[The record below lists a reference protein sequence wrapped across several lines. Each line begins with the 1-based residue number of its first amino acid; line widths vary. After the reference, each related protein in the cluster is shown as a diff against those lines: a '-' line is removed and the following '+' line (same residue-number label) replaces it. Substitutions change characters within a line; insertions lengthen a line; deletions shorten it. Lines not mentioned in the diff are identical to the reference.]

1 MKTRFTFKSLLS
13 LLLTVCMLAAMV
25 PAISVKTEALYGLDG
40 ITGSGTKDDPA
51 VVDTWL
57 ELKCALEAATD
68 AYITVDAGNFGHTTN
83 NGYSYLFK
91 SLHYPSGSFITV
103 PAGYTKNVK
112 FTSYTLKFVASPDA
126 SNGPLENF
134 ILNKGNLTIDGLGK
148 LYVGFNTTSGSAS
161 IFKNEGSLTFN
172 GGMDIS
178 TDFAEVDG
186 VKAMAVNNNGY
197 LRVNGGHFIGSNNAK
212 SGPNKGGY
220 SYAIN
225 TGAGTGIQTEIYGGS
240 FKATNTSGGEIT
252 VGIYNPAQ
260 YANNNTTK
268 LYGGFYYGIWNTP
281 NTGSSMN
288 SLDNCLGDDRVYREG
303 ANGEKLF
310 NGKGITY
317 VEADKEIRV
326 SNLKD
331 WIDFDSQIPEITTSG
346 GIAESETLRLGAS
359 KEYSFTYSG
368 LPAWLAN
375 AGYTCESDL
384 YVILQGG
391 SRVYN
396 ASGLSLDIKDV
407 NRTGKF
413 YVIMSNTLYDGNGE
427 YITGYQNWYPVE
439 ICAEVIDEINVEI
452 ENPLPGYRATDVDAT
467 VLTPGVKIKEIEWC
481 VVTGEGTYDYTT
493 MDNLD
498 RFESGKDYKCW
509 ITFIPEEGSEFKSG
523 ISAYFNG
530 DSGEKGFVDK
540 DTATYCWNFTSRNF
554 ISFDNAVLPDAGDSA
569 LKPIYY
575 DFSSSGAVYV
585 PNVTWFDSND
595 NEFTGEFV
603 AGEDYTAVFEVAMR
617 DGSSFLKKPE
627 ELLVTFNGVEVGCTA
642 KEGSNGKAVYVAVK
656 AGIYDYYIDID
667 GFTYPL
673 AGDISGFVPE
683 FEFDSN
689 IECRVESVSILDFD
703 GNKVTNLV
711 AGQEYVA
718 QFFIVSPEFPS
729 ANSMNVTVNDKNV
742 DGFQI
747 RSSRDMG
754 VIEVIFTATDI
765 PFLFTE
771 DSGFYAGAKAKID
784 LEAMAEYSD
793 AFMEAYLEESLYI
806 TWYYNGDDSVF
817 MGPMASSYTW
827 KEEYAGNTFF
837 VEVKYGDKYV
847 YSDTFVVTAE
857 EYVDVMK
864 GDVTGDGKVNLSDI
878 SLILKY
884 IAKWDVTLNEK
895 AADVTGDGK
904 INLSDVSLILKYIA
918 KWDVEFK

>member
-1 MKTRFTFKSLLS
+1 
-13 LLLTVCMLAAMV
+13 MLAAMV

-40 ITGSGTKDDPA
+40 ITGSGTKSDPA

-57 ELKCALEAATD
+57 EFKTALEAQSN
-68 AYITVDAGNFGHTTN
+68 AYITVDAGKFEHTTN

-91 SLHYPSGSFITV
+91 NLHYPTGSFITV

-112 FTSYTLKFVASPDA
+112 FTSYTLKFVASPEA

-148 LYVGFNTTSGSAS
+148 LYVGFNTTSGGAS
-161 IFKNEGSLTFN
+161 IFKNEGLLTFT

-225 TGAGTGIQTEIYGGS
+225 TGTGTDTQTEIYGGS
-240 FKATNTSGGEIT
+240 FKATNTSGGKIS

-281 NTGSSMN
+281 NTSSSMN
-288 SLDNCLGDDRVYREG
+288 SLDNCLGNYRVYREG
-303 ANGEKLF
+303 ENGEKLF

-331 WIDFDSQIPEITTSG
+331 QIDFITTPEIEDGTV
-346 GIAESETLRLGAS
+346 APEESFKLGTD
-359 KEYSFTYSG
+359 KEYSFTPAK
-368 LPAWLAN
+368 LPAWLTN
-375 AGYTCESDL
+375 EGYYLVNKISVFRENVATENFAKTSFNLKDLEEPGNYRIVMFSTLKDADDNFACEYS
-384 YVILQGG
+384 V
-391 SRVYN
+391 
-396 ASGLSLDIKDV
+396 A
-407 NRTGKF
+407 F
-413 YVIMSNTLYDGNGE
+413 
-427 YITGYQNWYPVE
+427 PVAL
-439 ICAEVIDEINVEI
+439 IADVIDEIKVDI
-452 ENPLPGYRATDVDAT
+452 EKPLPGYRAVDVDAT

-481 VVTGEGTYDYTT
+481 VVTGTGSYSYTT

-540 DTATYCWNFTSRNF
+540 DTATYCWDFTSYNY
-554 ISFDNAVLPDAGDSA
+554 ISFDNAVLPNAGDSA

-575 DFSSSGAVYV
+575 DFSSNGAVYV
-585 PNVTWFDSND
+585 PNVTWFDSD
-595 NEFTGEFV
+595 GNEFTGEFV
-603 AGEDYTAVFEVAMR
+603 AGEDYTVVFEVAMR

-627 ELLVTFNGVEVGCTA
+627 ELMVTFNGVEVGCTA
-642 KEGSNGKAVYVAVK
+642 KEGSGGKAVYVSIP
-656 AGIYDYYIDID
+656 AGIYNYYIDID
-667 GFTYPL
+667 DFTYPL

-689 IECRVESVSILDFD
+689 IECRVESVSFLDLD
-703 GNKVTNLV
+703 GNAVTNLV

-718 QFFIVSPEFPS
+718 QFFMVSPEFPS
-729 ANSMNVTVNDKNV
+729 ANQMNVTVNDKNV

-747 RSSRDMG
+747 RMSRDMG

-765 PFLFTE
+765 PFIFTD
-771 DSGFYAGAKAKID
+771 DSGFYADGRAELD

-806 TWYYNGDDSVF
+806 TWYRDGDSV
-817 MGPMASSYTW
+817 MRGPMASSIYWGDTH
-827 KEEYAGNTFF
+827 AGRNYY
-837 VEVKYGDKYV
+837 VEIKIDDDKTIV
-847 YSDTFVVTAE
+847 SDTFMVTAE
-857 EYVDVMK
+857 EYVDVIK
-864 GDVTGDGKVNLSDI
+864 GDVTGDGNINLADV
-878 SLILKY
+878 SLMLKY
-884 IAKWDVTLNEK
+884 IAKWDVTLNIK
-895 AADVTGDGK
+895 AADVTGDSTV
-904 INLSDVSLILKYIA
+904 NLADVSLVLKYIA